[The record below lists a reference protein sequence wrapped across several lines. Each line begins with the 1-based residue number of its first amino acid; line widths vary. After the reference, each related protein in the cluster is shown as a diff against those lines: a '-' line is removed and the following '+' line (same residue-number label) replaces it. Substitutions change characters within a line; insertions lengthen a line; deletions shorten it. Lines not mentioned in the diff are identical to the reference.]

1 VNSARRQ
8 QDTNFDSKFARCLR
22 TIALQDVMKGLVE
35 FRTGER
41 GSFGSIVVIT
51 DSNVWH
57 WHGAR
62 FLASFTAAGA
72 PPLLIHVLPPG
83 ETAKTRATKEVIED
97 WMLTNR
103 FVLRGPC

>member
-1 VNSARRQ
+1 MLLRPSPAETHNNG
-8 QDTNFDSKFARCLR
+8 NFVPCLC
-22 TIALQDVMKGLVE
+22 TLALQDVMKGLAE

-51 DSNVWH
+51 DSNVWR

-62 FLASFTAAGA
+62 LLASFTAAGA

-83 ETAKTRATKEVIED
+83 EAAKTRATKEMIED

-103 FVLRGPC
+103 FVQRVPR